1 MTQEYIL
8 QRLSDNRDCTIGAFF
23 KVTSLNKL
31 LLQGYSMEDEYR
43 EDKVSKE
50 TRIPAGKYEI
60 VINPVDTPLTKKY
73 QAKYNWF
80 HKHLMIKDVPNFI
93 GVYFHIG
100 NTDADSAGCILIGD
114 NTDNNIVGPGS
125 ISNSTACF
133 MRFYKELFPFL
144 EIKTNKAFVTIK
156 DEKELLT

>member
-31 LLQGYSMEDEYR
+31 LLQGYSLEDEYR
-43 EDKVSKE
+43 EDKISKE

-80 HKHLMIKDVPNFI
+80 DKHLMLKDVPDFV

-100 NTDADSAGCILIGD
+100 NTDADTAGCILLGD
-114 NTDNNIVGPGS
+114 NADNNTIGPGS
-125 ISNSTACF
+125 ISNSTQCF
-133 MRFYKELFPFL
+133 RRFYQELFPIL
-144 EIKTNKAFVTIK
+144 QIKANKAFVTIK
-156 DEKELLT
+156 DENHIL